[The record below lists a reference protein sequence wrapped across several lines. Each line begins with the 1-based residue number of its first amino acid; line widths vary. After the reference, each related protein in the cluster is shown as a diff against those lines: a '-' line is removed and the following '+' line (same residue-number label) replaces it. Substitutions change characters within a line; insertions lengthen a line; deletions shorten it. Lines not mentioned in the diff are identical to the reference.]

1 LSPRELKGF
10 DISTWYG
17 LFAPAGT
24 PRAII
29 DRLRGALL
37 EAMKSERFMQT
48 MRTQAAAASPTT
60 PEAFAQLIRTEAA
73 KYKELVARSG
83 ATID

>member
-24 PRAII
+24 PRPII
-29 DRLRGALL
+29 DRIRGALL
-37 EAMKSERFMQT
+37 EAMKSERFTQT
-48 MRTQAAAASPTT
+48 MRTQAAAAAPTT
-60 PEAFAQLIRTEAA
+60 PEAFAQLIRNEAA